1 MKVAIISDIH
11 GNMPALAAVTAD
23 LDQWQPDHVI
33 VNGDVVNRGPL
44 SGDCLA
50 FIRQRQQTDGWQM
63 VRGNHEDY
71 VLDCASGEL
80 ADSGPSYEINRFAY
94 FAYAQLNGR
103 TDTLA
108 NLPDTVGLT
117 APDGSEL
124 RATHASMRHNR
135 DGIYPKTT
143 DDELRAQIAPAP
155 VVFVTAH
162 THRPLIRRIDDTLVV
177 NVGAVGS
184 PFDGDRRACYG
195 RFAWTP
201 TTGWEAEL
209 RRVSFDTE
217 RVERDYVDSGFL
229 EEGGPLA
236 QLMLVE
242 LRRAGGLIY
251 RWASRYQDAV
261 LKGDIS
267 ITASVRDLL
276 GDEDLRPFLGPPGW
290 VV

>member
-33 VNGDVVNRGPL
+33 VNGDVVNRGPR

-94 FAYAQLNGR
+94 FTYDQLNGR
-103 TDTLA
+103 TDALA
-108 NLPDTVGLT
+108 NLPNTVSLT

-143 DDELRAQIAPAP
+143 ADEIRAQIAPAP
-155 VVFVTAH
+155 AVFVTAH
-162 THRPLIRRIDDTLVV
+162 THRPLIRRVDKTLVV

-195 RFAWTP
+195 RFTWI
-201 TTGWEAEL
+201 TGAGWDVEL
-209 RRVSFDTE
+209 RRVPYDTE
-217 RVERDYVDSGFL
+217 QIERDYVDSGFL
-229 EEGGPLA
+229 VEGGPLA

-261 LKGDIS
+261 TNGDI
-267 ITASVRDLL
+267 TLAASVRELL
-276 GDEDLRPFLGPPGW
+276 RDDDLRPFLGPPGW
-290 VV
+290 TL